1 MNDGDNEVVAPIIE
15 ETVNRLTNT
24 ELKEVIMEA
33 VENEKPEEIV
43 APLVQDAINH
53 MSMPE
58 LKEFIADTV
67 LAENDQTEEIIA
79 PLVENALKK
88 MSRKEL
94 KNIVMETVVSY
105 DEEKEQD
112 AFKELSKIKEDVKK
126 ITEPKNVDDI
136 NKMTM
141 QELKEFI
148 EKNTAPVT
156 TKRPPVK
163 VIENIIMNII

>member
-1 MNDGDNEVVAPIIE
+1 MMMNDGDNEVVAPIIE

-67 LAENDQTEEIIA
+67 LAENDQTE
-79 PLVENALKK
+79 
-88 MSRKEL
+88 
-94 KNIVMETVVSY
+94 
-105 DEEKEQD
+105 
-112 AFKELSKIKEDVKK
+112 
-126 ITEPKNVDDI
+126 
-136 NKMTM
+136 
-141 QELKEFI
+141 
-148 EKNTAPVT
+148 
-156 TKRPPVK
+156 
-163 VIENIIMNII
+163 